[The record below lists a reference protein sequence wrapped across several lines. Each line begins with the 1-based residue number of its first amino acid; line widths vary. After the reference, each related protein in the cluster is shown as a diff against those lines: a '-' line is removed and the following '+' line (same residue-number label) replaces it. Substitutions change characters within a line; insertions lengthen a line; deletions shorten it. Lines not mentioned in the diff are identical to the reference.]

1 MRRPSSCR
9 LCNVAALAAACLL
22 IGAPSAWAVPDHASD
37 PFAELGGGSPSCQED
52 VGDVARR
59 NCDATGS
66 IVHQHP
72 IDNYGLDVHI
82 DVGITHLGDAFLS
95 ALQSIGGLAWM
106 ALIYLLK
113 GVLLLLEW
121 GFSIDLLGTA
131 MSGIRHT
138 LNTLHTTVIGQ
149 PWFLAAISVAG
160 LWGIWRGLVQ
170 RQATQAITG
179 LLATVGLML
188 CGLVILARPNDTVGY
203 ASRLANDASLGI
215 LAAATAQPL
224 DEPIQSLA
232 EASQGVFDSLVRD
245 PWCALEFGSVTYC
258 DQPPDLGGVSDPEGA
273 TVADTWLAHPPGSKE
288 RKYLYGL
295 ASGEGLFAHGDA
307 ADPARVRL
315 QEAGGTFSR
324 LAILGLVSVGLLGA
338 SALLAYLGIRLL
350 LASVLAL
357 LLLLFTPAMLLAPA
371 FGESGRATFVAW
383 GKRLVGALAAKL
395 IYALFLAIVLAGAA
409 TLRRLDIGWFG
420 TWLLQIA
427 FWWGVLLKR
436 HELIG
441 YVSVKPQGAG
451 TRGGMVSSLAH
462 GYYAMQM
469 GRSVRAAAQRF
480 TRPPGRAAHAVV
492 DRGRQLRDNRSAQ
505 QAASAAE
512 EYDAL
517 GRAALEGE
525 HQHAAALTAGRR
537 QAERQLRVIDR
548 RLTGFDEQHAAARAA
563 GRATP
568 LPNADQAALLRQRR
582 ALLEQVAAPDAR
594 HAEQQLAH
602 AERNRAQ
609 TGDPITSRDL
619 QAYRQRRARELAAD
633 LPLDDDRH
641 VRAAGLDPS
650 ELASA
655 APQRREELLAT
666 VGRHVERER
675 ELLRRLPTDADGP
688 AVRELRVD
696 PASARRTAAQR
707 RERFARRPRQ
717 PS

>member
-1 MRRPSSCR
+1 MPQPDLRHIRTA
-9 LCNVAALAAACLL
+9 VALALASLL
-22 IGAPSAWAVPDHASD
+22 ISAPGAWAVPDHASD
-37 PFAELGGGSPSCQED
+37 PFAELGGGSPSCQENA
-52 VGDVARR
+52 GAVAQR

-66 IVHQHP
+66 IVHQYP
-72 IDNYGLDVHI
+72 VDNYGLDVHI

-131 MSGIRHT
+131 MSGVRHT
-138 LNTLHTTVIGQ
+138 LNTLHTNVIGQ

-170 RQATQAITG
+170 RQATSAITG
-179 LLATVGLML
+179 LLATVGLMI
-188 CGLVILARPNDTVGY
+188 CALVILARPNDTVGY

-258 DQPPDLGGVSDPEGA
+258 DEPAPGPSAGKA
-273 TVADTWLAHPPGSKE
+273 VADVWLSAEPGSKE
-288 RKYLYGL
+288 RKLL
-295 ASGEGLFAHGDA
+295 FTMLEGEGLFAKGGV
-307 ADPARVRL
+307 ADPSRVRL
-315 QEAGGTFSR
+315 QKAGGTFSR
-324 LAILGLVSVGLLGA
+324 LAILALVAVGLLGA

-383 GKRLVGALAAKL
+383 GKRLVNALATKL

-409 TLRRLDIGWFG
+409 ILRRLDIGWFG

-441 YVSVKPQGAG
+441 YVSVKPQGG
-451 TRGGMVSSLAH
+451 DTRGGMVSSLAH

-480 TRPPGRAAHAVV
+480 TRPPARAAHAVAT
-492 DRGRQLRDNRSAQ
+492 RGRQLRDDHVARGAQSAG
-505 QAASAAE
+505 E
-512 EYDAL
+512 EFDAM
-517 GRAALEGE
+517 GRAALEGV
-525 HQHAAALTAGRR
+525 QQRATSVVSAKR

-548 RLTGFDEQHAAARAA
+548 RLTGFDEHHAAARAA
-563 GRATP
+563 GRPTP
-568 LPNADQAALLRQRR
+568 LPNGDQAALLRQRR
-582 ALLEQVAAPDAR
+582 VLLEQVAAPEAR
-594 HAEQQLAH
+594 QAEQQLAH

-609 TGDPITSRDL
+609 TGEPITSRDL
-619 QAYRQRRARELAAD
+619 AAYRQRRARELAAD
-633 LPLDDDRH
+633 LPLDDHRH
-641 VRAAGLDPS
+641 VRAAGLDPA

-655 APQRREELLAT
+655 NPARREELLAA
-666 VGRHVERER
+666 VGRHVDRER
-675 ELLRRLPTDADGP
+675 DLLDRLPA
-688 AVRELRVD
+688 AESHQRELRVD
-696 PASARRTAAQR
+696 PTAARARAAQR
-707 RERFARRPRQ
+707 RERFTRPRQ
-717 PS
+717 TS